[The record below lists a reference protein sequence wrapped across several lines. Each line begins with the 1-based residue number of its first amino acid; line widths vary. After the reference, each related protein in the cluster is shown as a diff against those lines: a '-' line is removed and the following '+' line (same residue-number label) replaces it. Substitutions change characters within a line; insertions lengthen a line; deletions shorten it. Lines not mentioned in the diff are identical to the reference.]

1 MAEKSKVL
9 ISGFKPF
16 GGATLNPS
24 ELLVNVLER
33 DQIPGVELFTV
44 VLPVEFD
51 RSAEIL
57 LEKVKQ
63 IQPDLV
69 IAFGQAEGRTAIN
82 PEKIAIN
89 LDDARIP
96 DNSGD
101 ERKDVVI
108 DKNGS
113 DSYVTTLPIEMMVD
127 AMKRAGYPA
136 EISLSAGTFVCNHIF
151 YKLQKILIGSNI
163 RSGFVHLPLVTE
175 QSSEFPGKFTMQ
187 LSEMVSA
194 TRVAIIAAANQLLNP

>member
-82 PEKIAIN
+82 PEKFAIN

-136 EISLSAGTFVCNHIF
+136 DISLSAGAFVCNHIF
-151 YKLQKILIGSNI
+151 YKLQKTLIGSNI

-175 QSSEFPGKFTMQ
+175 QSSEFPGKFTMD
-187 LSEMVSA
+187 LEDMVSA
-194 TRVAIIAAANQLLNP
+194 TKVAILSAL

>member
-1 MAEKSKVL
+1 MADSTKVL

-24 ELLVNVLER
+24 ELLINVLER
-33 DQIPGVELFTV
+33 EHIPGVELFTA

-51 RSAEIL
+51 RSTEIL
-57 LEKVKQ
+57 LEKIKQ
-63 IQPDLV
+63 VQPELV
-69 IAFGQAEGRTAIN
+69 IAFGQAEGRTAIT

-101 ERKDVVI
+101 QRRNQAI
-108 DKNGS
+108 DENGMDGYFS
-113 DSYVTTLPIEMMVD
+113 TLPID
-127 AMKRAGYPA
+127 AMVNAMKHAGHPA

-151 YKLQKILIGSNI
+151 YQLQKSLRDSGI
-163 RSGFVHLPLVTE
+163 RSGFVHLPLATE
-175 QSSEFPGKFTMQ
+175 QSAEFPEKFTMD
-187 LSEMVSA
+187 LETMVSA
-194 TRVAIIAAANQLLNP
+194 TKAAILSAL

>member
-44 VLPVEFD
+44 ILPVEFD

-63 IQPDLV
+63 IQPNLV

-82 PEKIAIN
+82 PEKFAIN

-136 EISLSAGTFVCNHIF
+136 DISLSAGAFVCNHIF
-151 YKLQKILIGSNI
+151 YKLQKTLSGSNI

-175 QSSEFPGKFTMQ
+175 QSTEFPGKFTME
-187 LSEMVSA
+187 LEDMVSA
-194 TRVAIIAAANQLLNP
+194 TKAAILSAL

>member
-1 MAEKSKVL
+1 M
-9 ISGFKPF
+9 
-16 GGATLNPS
+16 
-24 ELLVNVLER
+24 
-33 DQIPGVELFTV
+33 
-44 VLPVEFD
+44 LPVEFD

>member
-24 ELLVNVLER
+24 ELLVNVLEQN
-33 DQIPGVELFTV
+33 QIPGVELFTV
-44 VLPVEFD
+44 ILPVEFD

-82 PEKIAIN
+82 PEKFAIN

-151 YKLQKILIGSNI
+151 YKLQKTLSGSNI

-175 QSSEFPGKFTMQ
+175 QSSEFPGKFTME
-187 LSEMVSA
+187 LEDMVSA
-194 TRVAIIAAANQLLNP
+194 TKAAILSAL

>member
-24 ELLVNVLER
+24 ELLVNVLEQ

-44 VLPVEFD
+44 ILPVEFD

-63 IQPDLV
+63 IQPNLV

-82 PEKIAIN
+82 PEKFAIN

-136 EISLSAGTFVCNHIF
+136 DISLSAGAFVCNHIF
-151 YKLQKILIGSNI
+151 YKLQKTLIGSNI

-175 QSSEFPGKFTMQ
+175 QSSEFPGKFTMY
-187 LSEMVSA
+187 LEDMVSA
-194 TRVAIIAAANQLLNP
+194 TKVAILSAL

>member
-24 ELLVNVLER
+24 ELLVNVLEQ

-44 VLPVEFD
+44 ILPVEFD

-82 PEKIAIN
+82 PEKFAIN

-127 AMKRAGYPA
+127 AMKREGYPA
-136 EISLSAGTFVCNHIF
+136 DISLSAGAFVCNHIF
-151 YKLQKILIGSNI
+151 YKLQKTLSGSNI

-175 QSSEFPGKFTMQ
+175 QSSEFPGKFTMD
-187 LSEMVSA
+187 LKDMVSA
-194 TRVAIIAAANQLLNP
+194 TKAAILSAL

>member
-33 DQIPGVELFTV
+33 DQILGVELFTV
-44 VLPVEFD
+44 ILPVEFD

-69 IAFGQAEGRTAIN
+69 IAFGQAEGRAAIN
-82 PEKIAIN
+82 PEKFAIN

-136 EISLSAGTFVCNHIF
+136 DISLSAGAFVCNHIF
-151 YKLQKILIGSNI
+151 YKLQKTLSGSNI

-175 QSSEFPGKFTMQ
+175 QSSEFPGKFTMD
-187 LSEMVSA
+187 LEDMVSA
-194 TRVAIIAAANQLLNP
+194 TKAAILSAL

>member
-1 MAEKSKVL
+1 MADTTKVL

-24 ELLVNVLER
+24 ELLINVLER
-33 DQIPGVELFTV
+33 EHIPGVELFTA

-51 RSAEIL
+51 RSTEIL
-57 LEKVKQ
+57 LEKIKQ
-63 IQPDLV
+63 VQPELV
-69 IAFGQAEGRTAIN
+69 IAFGQAEGRTAIT

-101 ERKDVVI
+101 QRRNQAI
-108 DKNGS
+108 DENGMDGYFS
-113 DSYVTTLPIEMMVD
+113 TLPID
-127 AMKRAGYPA
+127 AMVNAMKHAGHPA

-151 YKLQKILIGSNI
+151 YQLQKSLRDSGI
-163 RSGFVHLPLVTE
+163 RSGFVHLPLATE
-175 QSSEFPGKFTMQ
+175 QSAEFPEKFTMD
-187 LSEMVSA
+187 LETMVSA
-194 TRVAIIAAANQLLNP
+194 TKAAILSAL

>member
-44 VLPVEFD
+44 ILPVEFD

-82 PEKIAIN
+82 PEKFAIN

-136 EISLSAGTFVCNHIF
+136 DISLSAGAFVCNHIF
-151 YKLQKILIGSNI
+151 YKLQKTLSGSNI

-175 QSSEFPGKFTMQ
+175 QSSEFPGKFTMD
-187 LSEMVSA
+187 LKNMVSA
-194 TRVAIIAAANQLLNP
+194 TKAAILSAL

>member
-44 VLPVEFD
+44 ILPVEFD

-82 PEKIAIN
+82 PEKFAIN

-127 AMKRAGYPA
+127 AIKRAGYPA

-151 YKLQKILIGSNI
+151 YKLQKTLSGSNI

-175 QSSEFPGKFTMQ
+175 QSSEFPGKFTME
-187 LSEMVSA
+187 LEDMVSA
-194 TRVAIIAAANQLLNP
+194 TKAAILSAL

>member
-33 DQIPGVELFTV
+33 DQIPGVELFAV
-44 VLPVEFD
+44 ILPVEFD

-82 PEKIAIN
+82 PEKFAIN

-136 EISLSAGTFVCNHIF
+136 DISLSAGAFVCNHIF
-151 YKLQKILIGSNI
+151 YKLQKTLIGSNI

-175 QSSEFPGKFTMQ
+175 QSSEFPGKFTMD
-187 LSEMVSA
+187 LEDMVSA
-194 TRVAIIAAANQLLNP
+194 TKVAILSAL

>member
-44 VLPVEFD
+44 ILPVEFD

-136 EISLSAGTFVCNHIF
+136 EISLSAGAFVCNHIF
-151 YKLQKILIGSNI
+151 YKLQKTLSGSNI

-175 QSSEFPGKFTMQ
+175 QSSEFPGKFTME
-187 LSEMVSA
+187 LEDMVSA
-194 TRVAIIAAANQLLNP
+194 AKAAILSAL

>member
-24 ELLVNVLER
+24 ELLVNVLEQ

-151 YKLQKILIGSNI
+151 YKLQKTLSGSNI

-175 QSSEFPGKFTMQ
+175 QSSEFPGKFTMD
-187 LSEMVSA
+187 LEDMVSA
-194 TRVAIIAAANQLLNP
+194 TKAAILSAL

>member
-44 VLPVEFD
+44 ILPVEFD

-82 PEKIAIN
+82 PEKFAIN

-136 EISLSAGTFVCNHIF
+136 EISLSAGAFVCNHIF
-151 YKLQKILIGSNI
+151 YKLQKTLSGSNI

-175 QSSEFPGKFTMQ
+175 QSSEFPGKFTMD
-187 LSEMVSA
+187 LEDMVSA
-194 TRVAIIAAANQLLNP
+194 TKVAILSAL

>member
-1 MAEKSKVL
+1 MAKKSKVL

-57 LEKVKQ
+57 LERVKQ

-136 EISLSAGTFVCNHIF
+136 DISLSAGAFVCNHIF
-151 YKLQKILIGSNI
+151 YKLQKTLSGSNI

-175 QSSEFPGKFTMQ
+175 QSSEFPLKFTMD
-187 LSEMVSA
+187 LEDMVSA
-194 TRVAIIAAANQLLNP
+194 TKAAILSAL

>member
-1 MAEKSKVL
+1 MADSTKVL

-24 ELLVNVLER
+24 ELLINVLER
-33 DQIPGVELFTV
+33 EHIPGVELFTA

-51 RSAEIL
+51 RSTEIL
-57 LEKVKQ
+57 LEKIKQ
-63 IQPDLV
+63 VQPELV
-69 IAFGQAEGRTAIN
+69 IAFGQAEGRTAIT

-101 ERKDVVI
+101 QRRNQAI
-108 DKNGS
+108 DENGMDGYFS
-113 DSYVTTLPIEMMVD
+113 TLPID
-127 AMKRAGYPA
+127 AMVNAMKHAGHPA

-151 YKLQKILIGSNI
+151 YQLQKSLRDSGI
-163 RSGFVHLPLVTE
+163 RSGFVHLPLATE
-175 QSSEFPGKFTMQ
+175 QSAEFPEKFTMD
-187 LSEMVSA
+187 LEKMVSA
-194 TRVAIIAAANQLLNP
+194 TKAAILSAL

>member
-44 VLPVEFD
+44 ILPVEFD

-82 PEKIAIN
+82 PEKFAIN

-136 EISLSAGTFVCNHIF
+136 DISLSAGAFVCNHIF
-151 YKLQKILIGSNI
+151 YKLQKTLSGSNI

-175 QSSEFPGKFTMQ
+175 QSSEFPGKFTMD
-187 LSEMVSA
+187 LKDMVSA
-194 TRVAIIAAANQLLNP
+194 TKAAILSAL

>member
-151 YKLQKILIGSNI
+151 YKLQKILSGSNI

-175 QSSEFPGKFTMQ
+175 QSSEFPGKFTMD
-187 LSEMVSA
+187 LEDMVSA
-194 TRVAIIAAANQLLNP
+194 TKAAILSAL

>member
-33 DQIPGVELFTV
+33 DQISGVELFTV

-63 IQPDLV
+63 IQPDIV

-101 ERKDVVI
+101 ERKKVVI

-113 DSYVTTLPIEMMVD
+113 DSYVTTLPIENMVD

-175 QSSEFPGKFTMQ
+175 QSSEFPGKFTMDLEDMVNATKAAI
-187 LSEMVSA
+187 LSA
-194 TRVAIIAAANQLLNP
+194 L

>member
-44 VLPVEFD
+44 ILPVEFD

-63 IQPDLV
+63 IQPNLV

-82 PEKIAIN
+82 PEKFAIN

-127 AMKRAGYPA
+127 AMKREGHPA
-136 EISLSAGTFVCNHIF
+136 DISLSAGAFVCNHIF
-151 YKLQKILIGSNI
+151 YKLQKTLSGSNI

-175 QSSEFPGKFTMQ
+175 QSTEFPGKFTME
-187 LSEMVSA
+187 LEDMVSA
-194 TRVAIIAAANQLLNP
+194 TKAAILSAL

>member
-33 DQIPGVELFTV
+33 DQISGVELFTV

-63 IQPDLV
+63 IQPDIV

-113 DSYVTTLPIEMMVD
+113 DSYMTTLPIEMMVD

-151 YKLQKILIGSNI
+151 YKLQKTLSGSNI

-175 QSSEFPGKFTMQ
+175 QSSEFPGKFTMDLEDMVNATKAAI
-187 LSEMVSA
+187 LSA
-194 TRVAIIAAANQLLNP
+194 L

>member
-24 ELLVNVLER
+24 ELLVSVLER

-44 VLPVEFD
+44 ILPVEFD

-69 IAFGQAEGRTAIN
+69 IAFGQAEGRAAIN
-82 PEKIAIN
+82 PEKFAIN

-136 EISLSAGTFVCNHIF
+136 DISLSAGAFVCNHIF
-151 YKLQKILIGSNI
+151 YKLQKTLSGSNI

-175 QSSEFPGKFTMQ
+175 QSSEFPGKFTMD
-187 LSEMVSA
+187 LEDMVSA
-194 TRVAIIAAANQLLNP
+194 TKAAILSAL

>member
-69 IAFGQAEGRTAIN
+69 IAFGQAEGRAAIN
-82 PEKIAIN
+82 PEKFAIN

-136 EISLSAGTFVCNHIF
+136 DISLSAGAFVCNHIF
-151 YKLQKILIGSNI
+151 YKLQKTLSGSNI

-175 QSSEFPGKFTMQ
+175 QSSEFPGKFTMD
-187 LSEMVSA
+187 LEDMVSA
-194 TRVAIIAAANQLLNP
+194 TKVAILSAL

>member
-44 VLPVEFD
+44 VLPVEFY

-82 PEKIAIN
+82 PEKFAIN

-151 YKLQKILIGSNI
+151 YKLQKILSGSNI

-175 QSSEFPGKFTMQ
+175 QSSEFPGKFTMD
-187 LSEMVSA
+187 LEDMVSA
-194 TRVAIIAAANQLLNP
+194 TKAAILSAL